1 MRVTRNFKRV
11 TRKLLLIYRRP
22 IDERVF
28 GAPRP
33 RAESFISSRKGK
45 IEVQI
50 AVIGT
55 GYVGLVTGACF
66 AEFGVSVTGVD
77 TDEEKIAQLT
87 EAHLPIYEP
96 GLEQLVFKNL
106 QAGRLAF
113 TTDLKSAVEQSLVIF
128 LAVGTP
134 PKPDGSANLQYIEEA
149 ARCIAQYMDGYKVI
163 ATKSTVPVGSGEHLR
178 RLIREHQKKRTN
190 FGIVSNPEFLREGAA
205 INDFMRPDRVVIG
218 SRDEEAIAIMR
229 DLYRPLYLI
238 ETPFVITSLE
248 AAELTKY
255 AANAFLA
262 TKISFINE
270 IANLCD
276 EIGCDV
282 HDVARAM
289 GMDRRIGRKFL
300 HPGPGFG
307 GSCFP
312 KDTRALSAMSRQFN
326 CDTLIVE
333 AMIEVNRRQRARMIT
348 KIEKLVG
355 SLKGKTIAVLGL
367 SFKPETDDMR
377 DAPAIDII
385 EILVERGAN
394 VRAYDPVAMPQ
405 AAKILTRITY
415 MENEYEAVDG
425 ADALVFITEWNQFR
439 ALDMKRI
446 RQLMREPKIADL
458 RNIYEPEALR
468 ELGFDYV
475 GVGR

>member
-1 MRVTRNFKRV
+1 M
-11 TRKLLLIYRRP
+11 
-22 IDERVF
+22 
-28 GAPRP
+28 
-33 RAESFISSRKGK
+33 
-45 IEVQI
+45 QI

-66 AEFGVSVTGVD
+66 AEFGVDVTCVD
-77 TDEEKIAQLT
+77 VDSEKIDRLA
-87 EAHLPIYEP
+87 AGVMPIYEP
-96 GLEQLVFKNL
+96 GLEQLVAKNKN
-106 QAGRLAF
+106 AGRLRF
-113 TTDLKSAVEQSLVIF
+113 TTDAKHAIEQSLVIF

-134 PKPDGSANLQYIEEA
+134 PKDDGSPDLSFVESA
-149 ARCIAQYMDGYKVI
+149 ARSIAQYMNGYKVI
-163 ATKSTVPVGSGEHLR
+163 VTKSTVPIGTGERLR
-178 RLIREHQKKRTN
+178 ELIRGNQNARVN

-238 ETPFVITSLE
+238 EAPFVITSLE

-270 IANLCD
+270 VANLC
-276 EIGCDV
+276 EKIGCDV

-289 GMDRRIGRKFL
+289 GMDRRIGGKFL

-312 KDTRALSAMSRQFN
+312 KDTRALATVARQFDSD
-326 CDTLIVE
+326 CLIVD
-333 AMIEVNRRQRARMIT
+333 AVIEVNRRQQHSMLP
-348 KIEKLVG
+348 KIKKLVG
-355 SLKGKTIAVLGL
+355 ELSGKTIAVLGL
-367 SFKPETDDMR
+367 AFKPETDDMR
-377 DAPAIDII
+377 EAPSVEII
-385 EILVERGAN
+385 RGLTKQGAR
-394 VRAYDPVAMPQ
+394 VCAYDPVAMSEAQRILPEIEYAEDEY
-405 AAKILTRITY
+405 AAVK
-415 MENEYEAVDG
+415 D
-425 ADALVFITEWNQFR
+425 ADALVFVTEWNQFR
-439 ALDMKRI
+439 ALDMSRI
-446 RQLMREPKIADL
+446 RDLMKSPKIADL
-458 RNIYEPEALR
+458 RNIYDPADMR